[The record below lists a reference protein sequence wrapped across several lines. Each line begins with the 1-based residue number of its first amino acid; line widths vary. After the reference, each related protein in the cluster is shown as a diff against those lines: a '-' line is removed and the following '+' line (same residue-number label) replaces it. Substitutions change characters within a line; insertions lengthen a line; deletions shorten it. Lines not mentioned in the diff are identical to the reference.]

1 MSPCTRQ
8 STPLASKK
16 PQSTHLTMLEYLKGS
31 NVFICWLVFACGAMS
46 FCVKGI
52 GSKSEFIKSS
62 SKYIESSWLCVV
74 KNSLFVTLSGNGRV
88 IVGSSRIS
96 SLKFK
101 RSITASSCSIKSR
114 SKTVNRSREVCPQS
128 PLLLKSFGDCGRII

>member
-8 STPLASKK
+8 STPFSSKK
-16 PQSTHLTMLEYLKGS
+16 PQSTHLTMLEYLTGS
-31 NVFICWLVFACGAMS
+31 IAFICCLVFAWWVMS
-46 FCVKGI
+46 FCVTGN
-52 GSKSEFIKSS
+52 GSKSNALKSTS
-62 SKYIESSWLCVV
+62 CGGGSCVSK
-74 KNSLFVTLSGNGRV
+74 SLFVTLSGNGRV

-114 SKTVNRSREVCPQS
+114 SKCVNLLRDVCPQS